1 MLTGEYGLKDVCLSI
16 PSVVGIA
23 GVEDAILP
31 HLNATE
37 LKGLQRSAAFLKDS
51 FSGLSI

>member
-1 MLTGEYGLKDVCLSI
+1 MSI

-31 HLNATE
+31 RLDTAE
-37 LKGLQRSAAFLKDS
+37 LKGLQRSAAVLKES
-51 FSGLSI
+51 IGGLSF